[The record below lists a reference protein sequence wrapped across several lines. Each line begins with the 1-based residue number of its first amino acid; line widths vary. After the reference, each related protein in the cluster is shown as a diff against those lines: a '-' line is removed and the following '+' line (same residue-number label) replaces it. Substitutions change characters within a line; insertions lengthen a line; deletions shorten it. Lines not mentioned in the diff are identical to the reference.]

1 MANDRAFQP
10 VAEQDVT
17 ERTRTE
23 DAHID
28 SERSFR
34 ALANSIPQL
43 AWMADTTG
51 WIFWYNERWYAYTGT
66 TLDEMQGWGWRKV
79 HHPDHVHRVVER
91 IRHAFETG
99 EPWEDTFP
107 LRSKTGEYRWFLSR
121 ALPIRDAKGNVARWF
136 GTNTDV
142 TEQLEAAAERE
153 QLLDRERNARAEAE
167 RRRDELAHVT
177 ESRARLIRGFS
188 HDVKNPLG
196 VADGWAE
203 ALERGV
209 YGELP
214 ETAKRNIGRIR
225 RSIRHALEVIESLHE
240 LAHTEAGDIAIKAES
255 VNVRELLVT
264 LAEEYRVTAE
274 TAGLSLRIDSPSEV
288 PLIHTDPG
296 RVRQILGNLLS
307 NALKYTDTGGVTLRL
322 HQAEAASGRE
332 YVKVDVIDT
341 GPGIAADQQ
350 ERLFREFSRI
360 NPGDKPGAGL
370 GLAISQRL
378 AQMLG
383 GRITLQSEQGRG
395 STFSLWLPAPA

>member
-1 MANDRAFQP
+1 
-10 VAEQDVT
+10 
-17 ERTRTE
+17 
-23 DAHID
+23 
-28 SERSFR
+28 
-34 ALANSIPQL
+34 
-43 AWMADTTG
+43 MADTTG

-153 QLLDRERNARAEAE
+153 QPLDRERNARAEAE

-196 VADGWAE
+196 VADGWAD

-274 TAGLSLRIDSPSEV
+274 TAGLSLRIDSPSDV